1 MSNYMK
7 KEYTSPAV
15 IKTAI
20 ASQSTIL
27 AGSIGVSDNTYD
39 NDNGLGKGNNGD
51 DEWDDDND
59 GDQGGPLFNRT
70 NLWD

>member
-1 MSNYMK
+1 MSNNMK

-15 IKTAI
+15 IKTVI
-20 ASQSTIL
+20 ASKSTIL
-27 AGSIGVSDNTYD
+27 AGSIGMSSTEHN
-39 NDNGLGKGNNGD
+39 NDDGLGKDNNGD
-51 DEWDDDND
+51 DNWDDDDD